1 VSVKEAQGS
10 HLDMTSPGHLA
21 TSATVVLSLTLS
33 AGALKAIYMR
43 PDLENVPVARLVANL
58 ERDLAA
64 DPKNADIHLRLAR
77 LYAMAYA
84 ANADELPV
92 KVVAGR
98 SSPANPEVWFG
109 HEPNLVPTDIPP
121 GTPRTAASKA
131 YLQKSVDHYKAVV
144 ELAPSGLVGRI
155 GYGWTLEQSGNRA
168 GAIAEYRRVIEQA
181 WPKEQNARNAQLG
194 ERFYTEE
201 AARYLIPLLDQ
212 KGDAAEIAE
221 LQKRMATLARL
232 PRPIT
237 PIAIPLSDEATVRTI
252 IDLDAAVPFDA
263 DGSGRQRAWTWI
275 SSQAGWLVYDASGRG
290 QITSALQWFGDS
302 TFWTFWKNGYEALQ
316 ALDDTR
322 DGELRG
328 AELRH
333 LAIWH
338 DVNRNGRSERGEVLP
353 LARHGIEALSCRF
366 QKGDGIYTAAWSDAG
381 VRFGGGRTRPTY
393 DVILRTAVSV
403 SAPEPQ

>member
-1 VSVKEAQGS
+1 
-10 HLDMTSPGHLA
+10 MTSRGHLV
-21 TSATVVLSLTLS
+21 TPATVVLSLIWS
-33 AGALKAIYMR
+33 AGGLKAIYAR
-43 PDLENVPVARLVANL
+43 PDLENVPVARLVSNL

-92 KVVAGR
+92 TVVAGR
-98 SSPANPEVWFG
+98 SSQANPQVWFG
-109 HEPNLVPTDIPP
+109 HEPNLVPADIPP
-121 GTPRTAASKA
+121 GTPRTAASKI
-131 YLQKSVDHYKAVV
+131 YLQKSVGHYKTVV

-155 GYGWTLEQSGNRA
+155 GYGWTLEQSGNKA
-168 GAIAEYRRVIEQA
+168 GAIAEYRRVVEQA
-181 WPKEQNARNAQLG
+181 WPKEQNARFAQLG

-201 AARYLIPLLDQ
+201 AARYLIPLLDR
-212 KGDAAEIAE
+212 KADAAEIAE
-221 LQKRMATLARL
+221 LQKRMEMLARL

-237 PIAIPLSDEATVRTI
+237 PIAIPLSDGATIKTI
-252 IDLDAAVPFDA
+252 IDLNAAVPFDA

-275 SSQAGWLVYDASGRG
+275 SGEAGWLVYDAAGRG
-290 QITSALQWFGDS
+290 QITSALQWFGES

-316 ALDDTR
+316 ALDDNK

-333 LAIWH
+333 LGVWH
-338 DVNRNGRSERGEVLP
+338 DANRNGRSERGEVLP

-366 QKGDGIYTAAWSDAG
+366 QKGDGVYTAVWSEVG
-381 VRFGGGRTRPTY
+381 VRFAGGRTRPTY

-403 SAPEPQ
+403 SAPEPH

>member
-1 VSVKEAQGS
+1 
-10 HLDMTSPGHLA
+10 
-21 TSATVVLSLTLS
+21 
-33 AGALKAIYMR
+33 
-43 PDLENVPVARLVANL
+43 
-58 ERDLAA
+58 
-64 DPKNADIHLRLAR
+64 
-77 LYAMAYA
+77 
-84 ANADELPV
+84 
-92 KVVAGR
+92 
-98 SSPANPEVWFG
+98 
-109 HEPNLVPTDIPP
+109 
-121 GTPRTAASKA
+121 
-131 YLQKSVDHYKAVV
+131 VDHYKAVV
-144 ELAPSGLVGRI
+144 GLAPSGLVGRI
-155 GYGWTLEQSGNRA
+155 GYGWTLEQSGNKA

-181 WPKEQNARNAQLG
+181 WPKEQNVRVAQLG

-201 AARYLIPLLDQ
+201 AARYLIPLLDR
-212 KGDAAEIAE
+212 KTDAAEIAE
-221 LQKRMATLARL
+221 LQKRMETLARL

-237 PIAIPLSDEATVRTI
+237 PIAIPLSAEATIKTI

-302 TFWTFWKNGYEALQ
+302 TFWTFWKNGYEALKG
-316 ALDDTR
+316 LDDNG

-328 AELRH
+328 PELRH

-366 QKGDGIYTAAWSDAG
+366 EKGDGVYTAAWSEVG
-381 VRFGGGRTRPTY
+381 VRFAGGRTRPTY

-403 SAPEPQ
+403 SAPEPH

>member
-1 VSVKEAQGS
+1 
-10 HLDMTSPGHLA
+10 MTSPGQRV
-21 TSATVVLSLTLS
+21 TSATVVLSLILS
-33 AGALKAIYMR
+33 AGALKAIYAR
-43 PDLENVPVARLVANL
+43 PDLENVPVARLVSNL
-58 ERDLAA
+58 ERELAA

-92 KVVAGR
+92 TVVAGR
-98 SSPANPEVWFG
+98 GSQANPQVWFG
-109 HEPNLVPTDIPP
+109 HEPNLVPGDIPP
-121 GTPRTAASKA
+121 GTPRTAASKV

-144 ELAPSGLVGRI
+144 GLAPSGLVGRI
-155 GYGWTLEQSGNRA
+155 GYGWTLEQSGNKA

-181 WPKEQNARNAQLG
+181 WPKEQNVRVAQLG

-201 AARYLIPLLDQ
+201 AARYLIPLLDR
-212 KGDAAEIAE
+212 KTDAAEIAE
-221 LQKRMATLARL
+221 LQKRMETLARL

-237 PIAIPLSDEATVRTI
+237 PIAIPLSDEATIKTI

-275 SSQAGWLVYDASGRG
+275 SSRAGWLVYDASGRG

-302 TFWTFWKNGYEALQ
+302 TFWTFWKNGYEALRG
-316 ALDDTR
+316 LDDNGE
-322 DGELRG
+322 GELRG
-328 AELRH
+328 PELRH

-366 QKGDGIYTAAWSDAG
+366 QKGDGIYTAAWSEAG
-381 VRFGGGRTRPTY
+381 VRFGGGHTRSTY
-393 DVILRTAVSV
+393 DVILRRAVSV
-403 SAPEPQ
+403 SAPAPH